1 MGFGQLDIDEVPTTG
16 TMLNS
21 YPYPFPPSNATFIR
35 KLLIL
40 AHNKKTDF
48 TPPLVLMDSK
58 LLWSHPKEPTQTML
72 LQQVAC
78 KARTINLIMPC
89 SFSVSSQFYRMSPKR
104 HASICLFAYLA
115 GLYLLMC

>member
-89 SFSVSSQFYRMSPKR
+89 SFLQKATSKYLSL
-104 HASICLFAYLA
+104 CLFSWAVSADVLK
-115 GLYLLMC
+115 